1 MKIEDFK
8 CLRNVFG
15 DEFTFYSKI
24 IGDINYIIDCYY
36 RDDYYVAYVD
46 IIIDDKHY
54 KNVFTRVCESIDEC
68 LLAFDNYN
76 KENNINC
83 E

>member
-8 CLRNVFG
+8 CLHKVFG

-24 IGDINYIIDCYY
+24 IWDVNYIIDCYS

-46 IIIDDKHY
+46 IIIDDEHY
-54 KNVFTRVCESIDEC
+54 KNVFTRVCESIDGC

-76 KENNINC
+76 KENNIKV

>member
-8 CLRNVFG
+8 CLHQVSG

-24 IGDINYIIDCYY
+24 IGDINYIISCDS

-54 KNVFTRVCESIDEC
+54 TNVFTRVCESIDRC

-76 KENNINC
+76 KENNINR

>member
-1 MKIEDFK
+1 MKIEDFI

-15 DEFTFYSKI
+15 DGFTFYSKI
-24 IGDINYIIDCYY
+24 IGDVNYIIDCSS
-36 RDDYYVAYVD
+36 RDDSYVAYVD

-54 KNVFTRVCESIDEC
+54 RNVFTRVCESIDEC

-76 KENNINC
+76 KENNIKV